1 MKNLIGWMKSIRLFG
16 LAALACSLMIPA
28 PACRDTP
35 RAGDRSDDRV
45 SRPLIWPAAE
55 PGPHDVGYRL
65 IQEFDPTRTFKPKFD
80 YFGKPTEDS
89 IARPLQISVWYP
101 ARSASGRRRMKLED
115 YYHARATET
124 DFTAPSPERLEI
136 LMNRL
141 KNIWPI
147 EFRIPPEG
155 REAIR
160 ERIDEA
166 LREEVFAVRDAPP
179 ETGPFPLIVHMPGYN
194 GSPDNNA
201 YLFEYLASHGYVVA
215 AVPNMGRYSRGIDDE
230 AASLDVQARDLEFV
244 VARMGEFSKVDLS
257 RVGTTGMSWG
267 GFSNVL
273 FGERDARVDAVL
285 TLDGAIT
292 MPEELKLIEAV
303 PGYSHKK
310 FDKAYM
316 QLLVAPA
323 EAKFRPKDLRF
334 FEALEYGDAHMV
346 QFRGVDHDE
355 FACGYLRLRNLRE
368 TDPERVAALEE
379 FSRAVYRCAL
389 LFFDAY
395 LKGDKEAYRSLA
407 EAAEGWSEGG
417 AESGMVVLL
426 RFKKAKPRSLTRGEF
441 MDIVT
446 TRGAVEA
453 AIIYADYS
461 RTHPRND
468 LIVSSVI
475 GPVYMDAFESGDL
488 KEAMAICELWRTGL
502 PDEPGPLFSMA
513 RIHLAAGE
521 NEKAIGCYETI
532 LDMNVGS
539 ETAAAARR
547 RLEEAR
553 AGAGRL
559 AQ

>member
-1 MKNLIGWMKSIRLFG
+1 MDDHIGLRKTIRLFG
-16 LAALACSLMIPA
+16 LGVLAASLTVAA
-28 PACRDTP
+28 PACRDGL
-35 RAGDRSDDRV
+35 RSGDRPEDRA

-55 PGPHDVGYRL
+55 PGPYDVGYRL
-65 IQEFDPTRTFKPKFD
+65 LHEHDPARTFKPKFD
-80 YFGKPTEDS
+80 YFGKPTEGP
-89 IARPLQISVWYP
+89 ITRPLQISVWYP
-101 ARSASGRRRMKLED
+101 ARSISGRKRMRLED

-124 DFTAPSPERLEI
+124 DFTRPSSQRLEI

-155 REAIR
+155 RNAIR
-160 ERIDEA
+160 ARIDEA

-194 GSPDNNA
+194 GSPDNQA
-201 YLFEYLASHGYVVA
+201 YFFEYLASHGYVVA
-215 AVPNMGRYSRGIDDE
+215 AVPNMGRSSRGIDDE

-244 VARMGEFSKVDLS
+244 VARMGKFSKVDLS

-273 FGERDARVDAVL
+273 FGGRNARVDAVL

-303 PGYSHKK
+303 PGYSHEK

-334 FEALEYGDAHMV
+334 FEALEYGDAHMI

-368 TDPERVAALEE
+368 TDPARIAALEE
-379 FSRAVYRCAL
+379 FSRTVYRCAL

-395 LKGDKEAYRSLA
+395 LKGDEEAYRSLE

-417 AESGMVVLL
+417 AENGTVVLR
-426 RFKKAKPRSLTRGEF
+426 RFKKAKPRPMTRGEF

-453 AIIYADYS
+453 SKIYADYS

-468 LIVSSVI
+468 LIVNSVI
-475 GPVYMDAFESGDL
+475 GPIYMDAFESGDL

-532 LDMNVGS
+532 LAMNVGP

-553 AGAGRL
+553 AGAGRI